1 MTPLFK
7 AIKEHLDN
15 FEIGLAMRLDDLG
28 ARLDAIDNSLAAL
41 ETLLGERLALDPQF
55 VAERLGLTPAQS
67 RVAVALAEGK
77 TVEAI
82 ATESG
87 RKKSSVRWNLRQ
99 INRKLDISTQAQLVR
114 LVLTNGVA
122 CGDEAHRVRHA
133 GQQRGCGS

>member
-28 ARLDAIDNSLAAL
+28 ARLDAIDNRLAAI

-55 VAERLGLTPAQS
+55 VAARLGLTPAQS
-67 RVAVALAEGK
+67 RVAVAMAEGK
-77 TVEAI
+77 TVEVI

-87 RKKSSVRWNLRQ
+87 RKKNSVRWHLRQ
-99 INRKLDISTQAQLVR
+99 INRKLDISSQAQLVR
-114 LVLTNGVA
+114 LVLTNGVSG
-122 CGDEAHRVRHA
+122 GDGAHRVRHA

>member
-7 AIKEHLDN
+7 AIKEHIDN
-15 FEIGLAMRLDDLG
+15 FEIGVAMRLDDLG
-28 ARLDAIDNSLAAL
+28 ARLDAIDNRLAAI
-41 ETLLGERLALDPQF
+41 ETVLGERLALDPHF
-55 VAERLGLTPAQS
+55 VAARLSLTPAQS

-114 LVLTNGVA
+114 LVLTNGVIG
-122 CGDEAHRVRHA
+122 GDGAHRVRHA
-133 GQQRGCGS
+133 GQQRGGGS